1 MKQGF
6 LNRLH
11 LTTNAARSTLIP
23 SQKPNTWSKIAQ
35 IELEYLV
42 WSFWQGCT
50 VCTCVILQAARARR

>member
-11 LTTNAARSTLIP
+11 LTTGAACSTSLP
-23 SQKPNTWSKIAQ
+23 SQNSNTWSKMAQ

-42 WSFWQGCT
+42 WFFWQGCT